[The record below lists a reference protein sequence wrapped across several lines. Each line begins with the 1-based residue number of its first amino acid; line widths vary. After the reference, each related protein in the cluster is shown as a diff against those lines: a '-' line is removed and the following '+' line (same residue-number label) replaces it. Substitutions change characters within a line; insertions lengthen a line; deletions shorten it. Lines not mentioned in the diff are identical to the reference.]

1 MTTRSWPVVDE
12 ISAPYWD
19 GAASGKLI
27 MQRCDDCELFVFPP
41 YPECLECGCR
51 ETSWVSMGGTGTVH
65 SLAHVVDSILPGLEE
80 LLPLRCALVELDEG
94 RGAILPTNV
103 FADAGEAVAVGTRV
117 RVDFESVH
125 ESRLPIFRPIEVDVQ
140 TVLQATR

>member
-1 MTTRSWPVVDE
+1 
-12 ISAPYWD
+12 
-19 GAASGKLI
+19 
-27 MQRCDDCELFVFPP
+27 MQRCDECELFVFPP

-51 ETSWVSMGGTGTVH
+51 ETSWVSMQGTGTVH
-65 SLAHVVDSILPGLEE
+65 SLANVVDSILPGLEE

-103 FADAGEAVAVGTRV
+103 FADAGAAVGVGTRV

-125 ESRLPIFRPIEVDVQ
+125 ESRLPIFRPIEAGAATNVQ
-140 TVLQATR
+140 VNR